1 MRKVY
6 VWNHWNVAHIARHGV
21 EPDEA
26 EHVVDHASR
35 PYPQRVGDRKY
46 LVRGRTH
53 HARLLQVIYIRLGDD
68 EVDIELLSV
77 VERAMFE
84 AGNEVVYVIH
94 SNDFRPRGRRRKK
107 KR

>member
-1 MRKVY
+1 
-6 VWNHWNVAHIARHGV
+6 
-21 EPDEA
+21 
-26 EHVVDHASR
+26 
-35 PYPQRVGDRKY
+35 
-46 LVRGRTH
+46 
-53 HARLLQVIYIRLGDD
+53 LLQVIYIRLGDD